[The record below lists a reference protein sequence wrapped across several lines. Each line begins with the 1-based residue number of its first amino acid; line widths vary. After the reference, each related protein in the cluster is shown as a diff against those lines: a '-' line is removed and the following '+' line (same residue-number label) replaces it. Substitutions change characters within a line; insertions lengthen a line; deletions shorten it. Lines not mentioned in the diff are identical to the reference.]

1 MTGKTQNIRLLIGI
15 LIVVFIFIMIFIS
28 KSIKEFQNYDELI
41 NCDDKYSSVVPS
53 NFYQE
58 LFSIV
63 DIGGTDIKTS
73 QDKNVVGFNMPF
85 RAPISF
91 SIIKE
96 KLISNNWNFT
106 ENESNTISTFWKD
119 EGHYTWLFLNCVD
132 VGNSTSVIITL
143 N

>member
-1 MTGKTQNIRLLIGI
+1 MTSKVQNIRFLIGV
-15 LIVVFIFIMIFIS
+15 LIVVCIFIMIFIS
-28 KSIKEFQNYDELI
+28 KSIKELQNYDELI

-58 LFSIV
+58 LFSIA
-63 DIGGTDIKTS
+63 DIGGTNIKTS

-85 RAPISF
+85 KAQISF

-96 KLISNNWNFT
+96 KLVSNNWKFT

-119 EGHYTWLFLNCVD
+119 EGDYTWLFLNCVD
-132 VGNSTSVIITL
+132 VGKSTSVIITL